1 MMFWTAVIWGLGVA
15 IGASIGVMPLVLL
28 FAALTV
34 IGETEAAKSTSGHSE
49 SVLAALDRKNELSKR
64 QVEHI
69 CEIVKALDKLTLANQ
84 RGGNGD

>member
-1 MMFWTAVIWGLGVA
+1 MMFWTAVIWGLGVSV
-15 IGASIGVMPLVLL
+15 GASFGAMTFVLL
-28 FAALTV
+28 FFAFKLLT
-34 IGETEAAKSTSGHSE
+34 ETEAAKSTSGHSE
-49 SVLAALDRKNELSKR
+49 SVLSALDRKNELSKR